1 MSEDAIKQRREYQR
15 KYRALNK
22 ESINKRQNEWR
33 KANKEKVK
41 EYNRTYWENIA
52 KKNNIMGQTSN

>member
-52 KKNNIMGQTSN
+52 KKNNIMEQTSN